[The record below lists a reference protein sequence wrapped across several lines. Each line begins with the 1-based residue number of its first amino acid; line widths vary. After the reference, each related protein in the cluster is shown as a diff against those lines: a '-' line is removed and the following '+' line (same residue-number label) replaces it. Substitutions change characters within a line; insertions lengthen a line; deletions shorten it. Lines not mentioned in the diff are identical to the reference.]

1 MYVALDYILLSP
13 KDMTSFNTHWNRITQ
28 KVDALKR
35 SKWREIGLKEN
46 YRYIFG
52 PLGVGSKAGSYC
64 QLCGVEN
71 TERKIII
78 NPENEKCYCTFCAS
92 FIDLTNDLKDADCLV
107 INEVATEDRAEI
119 NDYRDVFRQL
129 GFEYRFTKRQYLKNE
144 DRHRAYLINDTDFLE
159 KGYKGFVMGSY
170 QLPYDSEK
178 NQQLSFSDIAAKS
191 KGDNKLALL
200 KLDVD
205 NLGNIFSK
213 GLGESSTVSRITS
226 LSRMLA
232 LYFEGYINH
241 LIHENNW
248 QDSLYVVFS
257 GGDDTFIVGAWDKVL
272 DFAREFYVK
281 FREFTCH
288 HPQVTFSAGICI
300 FREDFPVIMS
310 SRLTEE
316 ALEYAK
322 SYLEKGDE
330 LPQKNRMSLFGE
342 VFNWTEFDT
351 VRDLKDLLLEIID
364 NTANRKNG
372 ESFGRAFLYKI
383 WKSTLGF
390 KRILEDSLRG
400 RVDNVRFWRLAYYLR
415 EVAKDDAER
424 LIGEYRRIVINNIL
438 GKPSDDKVKNI
449 MVVPAAVKWAQMETR
464 KVKGES

>member
-322 SYLEKGDE
+322 SYLEKVMNFRKRTGCPCSE
-330 LPQKNRMSLFGE
+330 RYLTGRSL
-342 VFNWTEFDT
+342 
-351 VRDLKDLLLEIID
+351 
-364 NTANRKNG
+364 
-372 ESFGRAFLYKI
+372 
-383 WKSTLGF
+383 TLSG
-390 KRILEDSLRG
+390 I
-400 RVDNVRFWRLAYYLR
+400 
-415 EVAKDDAER
+415 
-424 LIGEYRRIVINNIL
+424 
-438 GKPSDDKVKNI
+438 
-449 MVVPAAVKWAQMETR
+449 
-464 KVKGES
+464 